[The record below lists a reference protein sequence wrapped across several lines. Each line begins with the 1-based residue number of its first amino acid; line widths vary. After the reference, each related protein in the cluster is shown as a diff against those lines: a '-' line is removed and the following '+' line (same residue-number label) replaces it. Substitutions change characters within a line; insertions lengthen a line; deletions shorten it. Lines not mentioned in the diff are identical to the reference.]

1 MFFEKYF
8 IGSNHKWSRSY
19 KKLMSYEEWL
29 YLLIDI
35 RYWTQRHFTRYRA
48 GCIATD
54 CTKSCF
60 WFVVLL
66 ISQVLESCA
75 VVDQLKESIYLLCL
89 DVANW

>member
-1 MFFEKYF
+1 MAVS
-8 IGSNHKWSRSY
+8 I
-19 KKLMSYEEWL
+19 
-29 YLLIDI
+29 LIDI
-35 RYWTQRHFTRYRA
+35 RHWTQRHFTRYRA

-75 VVDQLKESIYLLCL
+75 VVDQLKESIYFALMLPTGNSVMHIL
-89 DVANW
+89 I